1 MRFFGF
7 DLELTVET
15 VLAAGSAPSLFT
27 ASDPDGSGWL
37 VAQVGYEGS
46 RLAWICAPMS
56 DLAAR
61 AVVEGTATPRDAIRH
76 SLTGTVELVTVSD
89 GRAAMDQCL
98 LCGDLSDELLSAIPA
113 PMPAAAALSAPAA
126 LPVPVPAAG

>member
-27 ASDPDGSGWL
+27 ASDSDGFGWL

-46 RLAWICAPMS
+46 RLAWLCAPMS
-56 DLAAR
+56 DLAAK

-98 LCGDLSDELLSAIPA
+98 LCGDLSEDLLSAIPA
-113 PMPAAAALSAPAA
+113 PVSAPAG
-126 LPVPVPAAG
+126 LPGPVPAVR

>member
-37 VAQVGYEGS
+37 VAQVGFEGS
-46 RLAWICAPMS
+46 RLAWLCAPMS

-89 GRAAMDQCL
+89 GRVAMDQCL

-113 PMPAAAALSAPAA
+113 PVPAAAPAA
-126 LPVPVPAAG
+126 LSVPVPAAG